1 MVWYS
6 FSVRNLLVYAF
17 LKCYAGEIYNHL
29 KVNTDQRTSLS
40 SSSLNS
46 ILCIK
51 LRQIKLPISMTN
63 LLRKLCSIGKMT
75 NLGDRSKREESH
87 TTKGNHRRIY
97 ANSITLSKHSS
108 GHSTLRK
115 RYCNVEIWL

>member
-29 KVNTDQRTSLS
+29 KVVKTDQRTSLS

-46 ILCIK
+46 ILRIK
-51 LRQIKLPISMTN
+51 LRQIKITN
-63 LLRKLCSIGKMT
+63 VHDEFAVKTVSHWYNNKFRKLKQKS
-75 NLGDRSKREESH
+75 ESH
-87 TTKGNHRRIY
+87 TT
-97 ANSITLSKHSS
+97 
-108 GHSTLRK
+108 
-115 RYCNVEIWL
+115 